1 MIHVGVALA
10 KSSKNVMELDRSLS
24 LGKLVYMRTKIK
36 NQIIGLKDLRLNTS
50 KYINR
55 LSRGESFTVVKRSK
69 PVFKVIPFDED
80 DDSLWETVVDFT
92 KINKKGVP
100 IKNVIKSLKKLNGQN
115 R

>member
-1 MIHVGVALA
+1 MT
-10 KSSKNVMELDRSLS
+10 
-24 LGKLVYMRTKIK
+24 TKVK

-55 LSRGESFTVVKRSK
+55 LNKGESFTVVKRSK

-92 KINKKGVP
+92 KINPRGVP
-100 IKNVIKSLKKLNGQN
+100 IADVLKSLKRLNE
-115 R
+115 

>member
-1 MIHVGVALA
+1 MA
-10 KSSKNVMELDRSLS
+10 
-24 LGKLVYMRTKIK
+24 TKTK

-55 LSRGESFTVVKRSK
+55 LNRGESFTVVKRSR

-92 KINKKGVP
+92 KINPRGVP
-100 IKNVIKSLKKLNGQN
+100 IDHVLKSLKRLNEQN

>member
-1 MIHVGVALA
+1 MT
-10 KSSKNVMELDRSLS
+10 
-24 LGKLVYMRTKIK
+24 TKVK

-55 LSRGESFTVVKRSK
+55 LNKGESFTVVKRSK

-92 KINKKGVP
+92 KINPRGVP
-100 IKNVIKSLKKLNGQN
+100 IVDVLKSLKRLNE
-115 R
+115 

>member
-1 MIHVGVALA
+1 MA
-10 KSSKNVMELDRSLS
+10 
-24 LGKLVYMRTKIK
+24 TKVK

-55 LSRGESFTVVKRSK
+55 LNKGESFTVVKRSK
-69 PVFKVIPFDED
+69 PVFKVVPFDED

-92 KINKKGVP
+92 SISPRGVP
-100 IKNVIKSLKKLNGQN
+100 IADVLKSLKRLNEQN

>member
-1 MIHVGVALA
+1 MA
-10 KSSKNVMELDRSLS
+10 
-24 LGKLVYMRTKIK
+24 TKTK

-55 LSRGESFTVVKRSK
+55 LNKGESFTVVKRSK
-69 PVFKVIPFDED
+69 PVFKVVPFDED

-92 KINKKGVP
+92 SINPKGVP
-100 IKNVIKSLKKLNGQN
+100 IADVLKSLKKLNESN